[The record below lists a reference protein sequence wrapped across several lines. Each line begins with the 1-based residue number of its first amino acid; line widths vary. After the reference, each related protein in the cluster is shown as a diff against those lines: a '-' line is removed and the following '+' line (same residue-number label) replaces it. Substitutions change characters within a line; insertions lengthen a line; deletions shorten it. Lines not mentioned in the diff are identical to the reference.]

1 MPQSCKRHNL
11 NIRNKCPAL
20 SEHDVIGVAPVTGL
34 IDTIYLDFG
43 PTGGLVEVYLYVG
56 ASKILPD
63 SAEGIT
69 ISDATIPFKVCTSIN
84 AEENIKL
91 KVINHDNT
99 NPRTIS
105 AIIQFIED
113 EVV

>member
-1 MPQSCKRHNL
+1 MAQIRKRHSL

-20 SEHDVIGVAPVTGL
+20 SENDVTGFSPVTGL

-43 PTGGLVEVYLYVG
+43 PTGGLVEAYVHVG

-69 ISDATIPFKVCTSIN
+69 VSDATIPFKVCTPID
-84 AEENIKL
+84 AEEIIKL
-91 KVINHDNT
+91 KIVNHDNS
-99 NPRTIS
+99 NSRTVS

-113 EVV
+113 EVI